1 MESIVNR
8 NQKARIK
15 TGYRDNQKR
24 MARLSSKREHGA
36 KVLERNVFM
45 AIFGIL
51 FGFFTSSRK
60 VINRLFNRGN
70 SENYAREWCSKKPY
84 HYNGEPWTKGIT
96 GKRYGVYMREQGR
109 KYKMSQKRAIA

>member
-8 NQKARIK
+8 NMKAKIKANYRDTQTRKARM
-15 TGYRDNQKR
+15 D
-24 MARLSSKREHGA
+24 S

-51 FGFFTSSRK
+51 FGFFTSARK
-60 VINRLFNRGN
+60 AINRLFNHGN
-70 SENYAREWCSKKPY
+70 SNNYTRDWCVKKPY
-84 HYNGEPWTKGIT
+84 HYDGELHAKGIN

-109 KYKMSQKRAIA
+109 KYKNNRRAA